1 MNQIMIIETSNPNY
15 YNQYSSNPVQN
26 KLNYLLMCLSC
37 PNAPLSV
44 LSKRSTVCRVQTLHC
59 LSCPNA
65 PLSAVSKRSTVCHV
79 QTLHCL
85 SCPNAPLSAVSKR
98 STVCRVQTLHCLSC
112 PNAPLS
118 AVSKRSTFGVS
129 ATAVSPAIKFLVS
142 CVRVENTRNTV
153 TVGTLTIE

>member
-1 MNQIMIIETSNPNY
+1 MLRHVSALTVGLLQGVCRFLIMCSWWFNLRVRGRQFTYMNQIMIIGTNNPNY

-44 LSKRSTVCRVQTLHC
+44 
-59 LSCPNA
+59 
-65 PLSAVSKRSTVCHV
+65 
-79 QTLHCL
+79 
-85 SCPNAPLSAVSKR
+85 VSKR

-153 TVGTLTIE
+153 TVGTLTIEWKKNRCATS